1 MAETLEAKAAR
12 ESKVRTVQRY
22 RQEAIDAASKVTRQT
37 YKEVKH
43 MDKIQ
48 FVQFLQATINRGFQA
63 GYKAARE
70 EMEASA
76 AKKESEADASENN

>member
-70 EMEASA
+70 EMYREKAEVAETAEA
-76 AKKESEADASENN
+76 KPE